1 MDVMVVYSSQ
11 TGNTRKIANAI
22 FAAIPG
28 DSKDIQNVK
37 EYQGKDANLFFVGFW
52 TDKGDCDAR
61 IAGLL
66 SGLHE
71 KRVALFGTCGMGA
84 DESYY
89 DQIAA
94 RVRKWLPA
102 DNIYLGCFFCQGKM
116 PMQVRNRYESLL
128 DGSDRDIH
136 IRLMIRNFDEAMLH
150 PDRKDEQ
157 AAARFAREIFEKK
170 TE

>member
-1 MDVMVVYSSQ
+1 MDAMVVYSSQ

-28 DSKDIQNVK
+28 DSKDIQNVT
-37 EYQGKDANLFFVGFW
+37 EYRGKDADLFFVGFW
-52 TDKGDCDAR
+52 TDRGDCDAE

-66 SGLHE
+66 SGLHG

-84 DESYY
+84 DEVYY
-89 DQIAA
+89 DRIAE
-94 RVRKWLPA
+94 RVKKWLPA
-102 DNIYLGCFFCQGKM
+102 DNAGLGCFFCQGKM
-116 PMQVRNRYESLL
+116 PMQVRNRYESML

-136 IRLMIRNFDEAMLH
+136 LRLMIRNFDEAMLH
-150 PDRKDEQ
+150 PDREDER
-157 AAARFAREIFEKK
+157 AAARFAREIFAGK